1 MTHARRPLRR
11 AALMLAPIAALMLT
25 ACGGAEVKLRKGL
38 MNAGLSEGMASC
50 MAKPMADQ
58 LSIGQ
63 LMKLNSLS
71 KVPGLDGRRTS
82 YDKLM
87 HHLRALGDPEIIRI
101 AASAAVGCSIGI

>member
-11 AALMLAPIAALMLT
+11 AALLLVPTAALLLT
-25 ACGGAEVKLRKGL
+25 ACGGAETKLRKGL

-50 MAKPMADQ
+50 MAKPMADK
-58 LSIGQ
+58 LSINQ

-71 KVPGLDGRRTS
+71 KVPGLDPRRTS

-87 HHLRALGDPEIIRI
+87 HHVRALGDPEIVRI
-101 AASAAVGCSIGI
+101 TASAAVGCAIGI